1 LLTFVKLGGSLI
13 TNKQEAESFH
23 ADLMAEVASALVHA
37 FEQGVPL
44 LVGHGSGSFGHSAAA
59 KHGTMD
65 GVRTADQWIGFAE
78 VAFVARQLNTLV
90 VDALASAGLPIF
102 AFQPSASARCR
113 DGVLE
118 SMEVTPLTLALS
130 EGLVP
135 VVYGDVAFDSVR
147 GGTIISTETI
157 FRYLAGRLKPSRIFL
172 IGDMAGVY
180 DQRKQIIPLIS
191 PANYEAVAA
200 QIGASGG
207 VDVTGGMATKV
218 RDMIALATAVPGLDI
233 RIFGGGTPEQISQAL
248 LGESEPGTRII
259 GDEPL

>member
-1 LLTFVKLGGSLI
+1 
-13 TNKQEAESFH
+13 
-23 ADLMAEVASALVHA
+23 MAEVASALVHA

-147 GGTIISTETI
+147 GRLRLGAGGDDHFHRDDISLPCRKAKALPDI
-157 FRYLAGRLKPSRIFL
+157 PHWRYGR
-172 IGDMAGVY
+172 
-180 DQRKQIIPLIS
+180 
-191 PANYEAVAA
+191 
-200 QIGASGG
+200 
-207 VDVTGGMATKV
+207 
-218 RDMIALATAVPGLDI
+218 GL
-233 RIFGGGTPEQISQAL
+233 
-248 LGESEPGTRII
+248 
-259 GDEPL
+259 